1 MIALLGVIGLVFFG
15 MQKNI
20 DRAASRNPPER
31 SEGRRISRAISFN
44 EPSVPCKK
52 IFWLL
57 VLGHATIDGPPVEH
71 KQERKVRGIGEG
83 AANQREETMEDG
95 SLHSLRFLV
104 VCHHAVHC
112 GMAMEDNENSTQP

>member
-20 DRAASRNPPER
+20 DRAALIKPPET
-31 SEGRRISRAISFN
+31 SEGRRMSRPLSFN

-57 VLGHATIDGPPVEH
+57 SGP
-71 KQERKVRGIGEG
+71 
-83 AANQREETMEDG
+83 
-95 SLHSLRFLV
+95 
-104 VCHHAVHC
+104 
-112 GMAMEDNENSTQP
+112 QP

>member
-20 DRAASRNPPER
+20 DRAASRKPPER
-31 SEGRRISRAISFN
+31 SEGRCMSRALSFN

-57 VLGHATIDGPPVEH
+57 SGHAIIDGPPVER

-95 SLHSLRFLV
+95 SLRIR
-104 VCHHAVHC
+104 
-112 GMAMEDNENSTQP
+112 